1 MAIVAITGTST
12 GIGLATAVALGRAG
26 NDVFATMRHPD
37 KSPELQSIAV
47 RESLPITILPLD
59 VNDDKSVAQ
68 AIKQILAAR
77 GQIDVLVNNAGV
89 GPLGSVEKLALSAF
103 QQTMETNFLGA
114 LRCIQAVLPSMRA
127 RQSGCIINVSSVAG
141 RIASAGQSAYCA
153 SKFALEALSEAL
165 AGEVKAYNIRVA
177 IVEPG
182 IIDTP
187 IFNKVG
193 DLAAHHPYPHARRMD
208 AIFAASLQHH
218 VSPFVVG
225 EQIKE
230 IIASNRWQLRY
241 PVGPDAAG
249 LLGWRASLSDEDFV
263 NFGAMNDE
271 AFCEY
276 VLSNFG
282 LDVRP
287 HLWKV
292 L

>member
-1 MAIVAITGTST
+1 MAIVVITGTST

-37 KSPELQSIAV
+37 KSPELQSIAA
-47 RESLPITILPLD
+47 RESLPITIRPLD
-59 VNDDKSVAQ
+59 VTNDESVVQ

-103 QQTMETNFLGA
+103 QQTMETNFCGA
-114 LRCIQAVLPSMRA
+114 LRCIQAVLPGMRA

-141 RIASAGQSAYCA
+141 RIAAPGMSAYCT

-182 IIDTP
+182 VIDTP

-193 DLAAHHPYPHARRMD
+193 DLSEHNPYPHARRQD
-208 AIFAASLQHH
+208 ALFVASLQHP

-225 EQIKE
+225 EQIRE
-230 IIASNRWQLRY
+230 IIESNSWQLRY

-249 LLGWRASLSDEDFV
+249 LLSWRASLSDEDFM
-263 NFGAMNDE
+263 NYGAMNDAE
-271 AFCEY
+271 WCEY

-287 HLWKV
+287 HFS
-292 L
+292 

>member
-1 MAIVAITGTST
+1 MAIVVITGTST

-59 VNDDKSVAQ
+59 VNDDESVAQ

-103 QQTMETNFLGA
+103 QQTMETNYFGA
-114 LRCIQAVLPSMRA
+114 LRCIQAVLPVMRA

-141 RIASAGQSAYCA
+141 RIASSGQSAYCA

-193 DLAAHHPYPHARRMD
+193 DLSAHNPYPHARRMD
-208 AIFAASLQHH
+208 AIFTASLQHH

-225 EQIKE
+225 EQIQE
-230 IIASNRWQLRY
+230 IIVSNSWQLRY
-241 PVGPDAAG
+241 PIGPDAVG
-249 LLGWRASLSDEDFV
+249 LLSWRASLSDEDFA

-271 AFCEY
+271 AYCEY

-287 HLWKV
+287 HLS
-292 L
+292 